1 MPTFKKSN
9 RIRNKTQK
17 RRLDNGIDYNSN
29 DGIMTSIFGPATWHL
44 LHSISFNYPANP
56 SELEKEKYKE
66 FVLSLQNVLP
76 CGKCRLNLKKN
87 FKKCPLNE
95 SSLESRDSFSRY
107 IYNLHE
113 TVNTMLNKKSGLTYN
128 DVRDMYES
136 FRARCSSSGGG
147 KENTKKDEK
156 GCVIPFNGVKKKCVL
171 RVVPMTDKCK
181 SFTV

>member
-1 MPTFKKSN
+1 MV
-9 RIRNKTQK
+9 RNKTTK
-17 RRLDNGIDYNSN
+17 RKVNEGKDYNPKDYNSN

-44 LHSISFNYPANP
+44 LHSISFNYPANL
-56 SELEKEKYKE
+56 SELEKKKYKD

-76 CGKCRLNLKKN
+76 CGKCRSNLKKN

-113 TVNTMLNKKSGLTYN
+113 TVNSMLNKKSGLTYN

-136 FRARCSSSGGG
+136 FRARCSTSVVGG
-147 KENTKKDEK
+147 KQISSKKDEK

-181 SFTV
+181 SFTT

>member
-17 RRLDNGIDYNSN
+17 RRLNNGIDYNSN

-95 SSLESRDSFSRY
+95 SSLKSRDSFSRY

-147 KENTKKDEK
+147 KGNTKKDEK

>member
-1 MPTFKKSN
+1 MATLKKSN
-9 RIRNKTQK
+9 KVRNKTLK
-17 RRLDNGIDYNSN
+17 KTMYDGTDYNSN

-44 LHSISFNYPANP
+44 LHSISFNYPVNP
-56 SELEKEKYKE
+56 SKTEKEQYKE

-76 CGKCRLNLKKN
+76 CGKCRLNLRKN
-87 FKKCPLNE
+87 FKKCPLKE

-128 DVRDMYES
+128 DVRDMYEK
-136 FRARCSSSGGG
+136 FRARCSPSVVGG
-147 KENTKKDEK
+147 KSIKDEK

-171 RVVPMTDKCK
+171 RVVPMTNKCK
-181 SFTV
+181 SFST